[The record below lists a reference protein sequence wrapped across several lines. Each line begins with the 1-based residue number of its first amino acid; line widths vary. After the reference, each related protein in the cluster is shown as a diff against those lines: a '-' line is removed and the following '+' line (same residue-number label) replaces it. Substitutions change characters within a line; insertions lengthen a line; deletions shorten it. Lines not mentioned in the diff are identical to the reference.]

1 MKSGKKILVGK
12 ISNPHGIKGWVKV
25 ISFTDPIEN
34 ILSYKKWTLSDNET
48 EKTCQ
53 LEDSRIQ
60 GNKIV
65 IKLEGVNDR
74 DDADLLKNLQIKVNR
89 FDLPK
94 LDENSYYWGD
104 LIDFNVIDI
113 KGKHVGKVDSLF
125 STGSNDVL
133 VIIDKA
139 KERLL
144 VPFIMEEVI
153 KCVDLAKELIS
164 IDWPDYE

>member
-34 ILSYKKWTLSDNET
+34 ILSYKKWTISDNET
-48 EKTCQ
+48 EKTYC

-65 IKLEGVNDR
+65 IKLEGVNNR
-74 DDADLLKNLQIKVNR
+74 DDADLLKNLQIEINR
-89 FDLPK
+89 SDLPE
-94 LDENSYYWGD
+94 LDENSFYWED
-104 LIDFNVIDI
+104 LVDFNVIDI
-113 KGKHVGKVDSLF
+113 KGNPVGKVDSLF
-125 STGSNDVL
+125 RTGSNDVL
-133 VIIDKA
+133 VIINET

-153 KCVDLAKELIS
+153 KYVDLAKELIS
-164 IDWPDYE
+164 IDWAEL

>member
-34 ILSYKKWTLSDNET
+34 ILSYKKWTLSDNEI

-104 LIDFNVIDI
+104 LIDFNVIDT

-133 VIIDKA
+133 VIIDEA